1 MESENRPERQ
11 APRSPR
17 DRRRFAEWEIAHRR
31 VVGELQTRLRG
42 EIEGLFVAR
51 SLPSMYAVISAFR
64 AYAQGVFDSNAEFFL
79 EECDT
84 LSEYETRL
92 EHEAR
97 GLQRIIG
104 WDIHVSMDAEGSEA
118 PPEGGARLP
127 GLYQQIIGN
136 AVDLRTCVRGVTD
149 YVRFEGFPETEHPR
163 DCYLSKDIS
172 QHLQAFLQDRIH
184 KWAAEFQSRRGPL
197 VRLAA
202 VDAETSTVAT
212 QKTGADCAN
221 VKPSN
226 AVAADTDGTGRGA
239 AEFNSVAETKMTMSK
254 LPPTSAQKIRAK
266 IDRADNFLTDGIKW
280 LPTELQDGKRTKQE
294 VEAILCQKS
303 KEWAWDIF
311 VTILREWAEIGIP
324 PDDFEAIVKGQIESL
339 STHAEER
346 VAAFVSGFQLSS
358 GEVLRC
364 VREFLPCLIPP
375 YREENRFRF
384 HSVTAEGEA
393 ASPSKPTT
401 PQAGGPATRAHAQ
414 EQSQEAE
421 RTVDSAVRSG
431 ARAETTFPARASWLK
446 DRLLER
452 GWGNSD
458 PAAYDGPDRK
468 TVQKILRGE
477 AVRNDVLQ
485 KLAGALSQKHGKV
498 DVLDIPQD

>member
-79 EECDT
+79 DECDT

-485 KLAGALSQKHGKV
+485 KLADALSQKHGKV